1 MTYNQL
7 WKRLTA
13 IYNERE
19 AQAIVRTV
27 LDALFGMSLTDIC
40 LGKVTQ
46 LSADDT
52 TRLEKIIQRLEK
64 SEPVQYVLGAEWFA
78 GRLFSVAPGVLIPRP
93 ETEALVQWACD
104 EAKEKEKEDNS
115 KEERGEEE
123 EGSRKGEGSKKD
135 EAPKKEEAQRK
146 EDASKKEEQ
155 LLSSPS
161 KEEKEGSKKGEAS
174 KKEEQLLSSPS
185 KEEKEG
191 SKKGEA
197 SKKEEQLLSSPSKEE
212 KEGSKKGEASKK
224 EEQLLSSPSKEEKEG
239 LRKEAEAPHPSILD
253 IGTGSGC
260 IAITVALALP
270 KARVTAWDISTDA
283 LTIAAGNAHRLGASV
298 RFEHQDALSAP
309 DDEERWDVIVSNPPY
324 ICDRER
330 ADMSDNVL
338 SYEPELALFVPDSD
352 PLLFY
357 RAITRYA
364 SKALK
369 PGGRLLFETNTAY
382 AHEVAQAMADEGFT
396 AIEVRNDCF
405 GKPRM
410 VKGAFL
416 KVKK

>member
-52 TRLEKIIQRLEK
+52 TRLEKIMQRLEK
-64 SEPVQYVLGAEWFA
+64 SEPVQYVLGAGWFA
-78 GRLFSVAPGVLIPRP
+78 GRLFDVAPGVLIPRP
-93 ETEALVQWACD
+93 ETEDLVKWACD

-115 KEERGEEE
+115 KEERG
-123 EGSRKGEGSKKD
+123 
-135 EAPKKEEAQRK
+135 
-146 EDASKKEEQ
+146 
-155 LLSSPS
+155 
-161 KEEKEGSKKGEAS
+161 KEEKEVSKKGEAPQ
-174 KKEEQLLSSPS
+174 KEEQPLSSPL
-185 KEEKEG
+185 KEEE
-191 SKKGEA
+191 
-197 SKKEEQLLSSPSKEE
+197 
-212 KEGSKKGEASKK
+212 
-224 EEQLLSSPSKEEKEG
+224 EG
-239 LRKEAEAPHPSILD
+239 LRKGKDASQKEEQHLSSLLKSNKEVSEKGEEVPHPSILD

-270 KARVTAWDISTDA
+270 QARVTAWDISTDA
-283 LTIAAGNAHRLGASV
+283 LAIAAGNAHRLGASV

-357 RAITRYA
+357 RAIARYA

-382 AHEVAQAMADEGFT
+382 VHEVAQAMANEGFT

-410 VKGAFL
+410 VKGDFL

>member
-7 WKRLTA
+7 WKRLTV

-52 TRLEKIIQRLEK
+52 TRLEKIMQRLEK

-78 GRLFSVAPGVLIPRP
+78 GRLFDVTPGVLIPRP
-93 ETEALVQWACD
+93 ETEDLVKWACD

-115 KEERGEEE
+115 KEERG
-123 EGSRKGEGSKKD
+123 
-135 EAPKKEEAQRK
+135 
-146 EDASKKEEQ
+146 
-155 LLSSPS
+155 
-161 KEEKEGSKKGEAS
+161 KEEKEVSKKGE
-174 KKEEQLLSSPS
+174 
-185 KEEKEG
+185 
-191 SKKGEA
+191 
-197 SKKEEQLLSSPSKEE
+197 
-212 KEGSKKGEASKK
+212 
-224 EEQLLSSPSKEEKEG
+224 
-239 LRKEAEAPHPSILD
+239 EAPHPSILD

-270 KARVTAWDISTDA
+270 QARVTAWDISTDA
-283 LTIAAGNAHRLGASV
+283 LAIAAGNAHRLGASV

-357 RAITRYA
+357 RAIARYA

-416 KVKK
+416 KVKR

>member
-52 TRLEKIIQRLEK
+52 TRLEKIMQRLEK
-64 SEPVQYVLGAEWFA
+64 SEPVQYVLGSGWFA
-78 GRLFSVAPGVLIPRP
+78 GRLFDVAPGVLIPRP
-93 ETEALVQWACD
+93 ETEDLVKWTCD

-115 KEERGEEE
+115 KEERG
-123 EGSRKGEGSKKD
+123 
-135 EAPKKEEAQRK
+135 
-146 EDASKKEEQ
+146 
-155 LLSSPS
+155 
-161 KEEKEGSKKGEAS
+161 KEEKEVSKKGE
-174 KKEEQLLSSPS
+174 
-185 KEEKEG
+185 
-191 SKKGEA
+191 
-197 SKKEEQLLSSPSKEE
+197 
-212 KEGSKKGEASKK
+212 
-224 EEQLLSSPSKEEKEG
+224 
-239 LRKEAEAPHPSILD
+239 EAPHPSILD

-270 KARVTAWDISTDA
+270 QARVTAWDISTDA
-283 LTIAAGNAHRLGASV
+283 LAIAAGNAHRLGASV

-309 DDEERWDVIVSNPPY
+309 DDEACWDVIVSNPPY

-410 VKGAFL
+410 VKGTFFKGK
-416 KVKK
+416 KVKR

>member
-135 EAPKKEEAQRK
+135 EAPQKEEAQRK
-146 EDASKKEEQ
+146 E
-155 LLSSPS
+155 
-161 KEEKEGSKKGEAS
+161 
-174 KKEEQLLSSPS
+174 
-185 KEEKEG
+185 
-191 SKKGEA
+191 
-197 SKKEEQLLSSPSKEE
+197 
-212 KEGSKKGEASKK
+212 EASKK

-239 LRKEAEAPHPSILD
+239 LRKEEEAPKKEEQNLSSPLKTNKEVSKKEGEAPHPSILD

-270 KARVTAWDISTDA
+270 QARVTAWDISTDA
-283 LTIAAGNAHRLGASV
+283 LAIAAGNAHKLGASV

-309 DDEERWDVIVSNPPY
+309 DDEARWDVIVSNPPY

-357 RAITRYA
+357 RAIARYA

-382 AHEVAQAMADEGFT
+382 AHKVAQAMADEGFT

-410 VKGAFL
+410 VKGAFIREEL
-416 KVKK
+416 IK

>member
-52 TRLEKIIQRLEK
+52 TRLEKIMQRLEK
-64 SEPVQYVLGAEWFA
+64 SEPVQYVLGTEWFA
-78 GRLFSVAPGVLIPRP
+78 GRLFDVAPGVLIPRP
-93 ETEALVQWACD
+93 ETEDLVKWACD

-115 KEERGEEE
+115 KEERG
-123 EGSRKGEGSKKD
+123 
-135 EAPKKEEAQRK
+135 
-146 EDASKKEEQ
+146 
-155 LLSSPS
+155 
-161 KEEKEGSKKGEAS
+161 KEEKEVSKKGE
-174 KKEEQLLSSPS
+174 
-185 KEEKEG
+185 
-191 SKKGEA
+191 
-197 SKKEEQLLSSPSKEE
+197 
-212 KEGSKKGEASKK
+212 
-224 EEQLLSSPSKEEKEG
+224 
-239 LRKEAEAPHPSILD
+239 EAPHPSILD

-270 KARVTAWDISTDA
+270 QARVTAWDISTDA
-283 LTIAAGNAHRLGASV
+283 LAIAAGNAHRLGASV
-298 RFEHQDALSAP
+298 RFEHQNALSAP

-357 RAITRYA
+357 RAIARYA

-382 AHEVAQAMADEGFT
+382 AHEVAQVMADEGFT

-410 VKGAFL
+410 VKGAFIREE
-416 KVKK
+416 

>member
-155 LLSSPS
+155 LH
-161 KEEKEGSKKGEAS
+161 
-174 KKEEQLLSSPS
+174 SSPS

-239 LRKEAEAPHPSILD
+239 LRKEEEAPHPSILD

-270 KARVTAWDISTDA
+270 QARVTAWDISTDA
-283 LTIAAGNAHRLGASV
+283 LAIAAGNAHRLGASV

-309 DDEERWDVIVSNPPY
+309 DDKERWDVIVSNPPY

-410 VKGAFL
+410 VKGKAFF
-416 KVKK
+416 KGKEKNEK

>member
-52 TRLEKIIQRLEK
+52 TRLEKIMQRLEK
-64 SEPVQYVLGAEWFA
+64 SEPVQYVLGAGWFA
-78 GRLFSVAPGVLIPRP
+78 GRLFDVAPGVLIPRP
-93 ETEALVQWACD
+93 ETEDLVKWACD

-115 KEERGEEE
+115 KEERGKEEKE
-123 EGSRKGEGSKKD
+123 ISKKGE
-135 EAPKKEEAQRK
+135 APQ
-146 EDASKKEEQ
+146 KEEQ
-155 LLSSPS
+155 LLSSPL
-161 KEEKEGSKKGEAS
+161 KEEEEGLRKGKDAPQ
-174 KKEEQLLSSPS
+174 KEEQPLSS
-185 KEEKEG
+185 
-191 SKKGEA
+191 
-197 SKKEEQLLSSPSKEE
+197 LL
-212 KEGSKKGEASKK
+212 
-224 EEQLLSSPSKEEKEG
+224 KEEKEG
-239 LRKEAEAPHPSILD
+239 LRKGEDASQKEEQPLSSLLKNNKEVSEKGEEVPHPSILD

-270 KARVTAWDISTDA
+270 QARVTAWDISTDA
-283 LTIAAGNAHRLGASV
+283 LAIAAGNAHRLGASV

-324 ICDRER
+324 ICDKER

-357 RAITRYA
+357 RAIARYA

-382 AHEVAQAMADEGFT
+382 VHEVAQAMANEGFT

-410 VKGAFL
+410 VKGTFFKGK
-416 KVKK
+416 KVKR

>member
-52 TRLEKIIQRLEK
+52 TRLEKIMQRLEK

-78 GRLFSVAPGVLIPRP
+78 GRLFDVAPGVLIPRP
-93 ETEALVQWACD
+93 ETEDLVKWACD

-115 KEERGEEE
+115 KEERGKEEKE
-123 EGSRKGEGSKKD
+123 VSKKGE
-135 EAPKKEEAQRK
+135 APQ
-146 EDASKKEEQ
+146 KEEQ
-155 LLSSPS
+155 LLSSPL
-161 KEEKEGSKKGEAS
+161 KEEE
-174 KKEEQLLSSPS
+174 
-185 KEEKEG
+185 
-191 SKKGEA
+191 
-197 SKKEEQLLSSPSKEE
+197 
-212 KEGSKKGEASKK
+212 
-224 EEQLLSSPSKEEKEG
+224 EG
-239 LRKEAEAPHPSILD
+239 LRKGKDASQKEEQHLSSLLKSNKEVSEKGEEVPHPSILD

-270 KARVTAWDISTDA
+270 QARVTAWDISTDA
-283 LTIAAGNAHRLGASV
+283 LAIAAGNAHRLGASV

-324 ICDRER
+324 ICDKER

-357 RAITRYA
+357 RAIARYA

-382 AHEVAQAMADEGFT
+382 VHEVAQAMADEGFT

-410 VKGAFL
+410 VKGAFFKGK

>member
-52 TRLEKIIQRLEK
+52 TRLEKIMQRLEK

-78 GRLFSVAPGVLIPRP
+78 GRLFDVAPGVLIPRP
-93 ETEALVQWACD
+93 ETEDLVKWACD
-104 EAKEKEKEDNS
+104 EAKEKEDNS
-115 KEERGEEE
+115 KEERG
-123 EGSRKGEGSKKD
+123 
-135 EAPKKEEAQRK
+135 KEEK
-146 EDASKKEEQ
+146 EDSKKEEV
-155 LLSSPS
+155 
-161 KEEKEGSKKGEAS
+161 
-174 KKEEQLLSSPS
+174 
-185 KEEKEG
+185 
-191 SKKGEA
+191 
-197 SKKEEQLLSSPSKEE
+197 
-212 KEGSKKGEASKK
+212 
-224 EEQLLSSPSKEEKEG
+224 
-239 LRKEAEAPHPSILD
+239 PHPSILD

-270 KARVTAWDISTDA
+270 QARVTAWDISTDA
-283 LTIAAGNAHRLGASV
+283 LAIAAGNAHRLGASV
-298 RFEHQDALSAP
+298 RFEHQNALSAP

-357 RAITRYA
+357 RAIARYA

-382 AHEVAQAMADEGFT
+382 AHEVAQTMANEGFT

-410 VKGAFL
+410 VKGAFIREE
-416 KVKK
+416 

>member
-7 WKRLTA
+7 WKRLTV

-52 TRLEKIIQRLEK
+52 TRLEKIMQRLEK
-64 SEPVQYVLGAEWFA
+64 SEPVQYVLGTEWFA
-78 GRLFSVAPGVLIPRP
+78 GRLFDVAPGVLIPRP
-93 ETEALVQWACD
+93 ETEDLVKWACD

-115 KEERGEEE
+115 KEERG
-123 EGSRKGEGSKKD
+123 
-135 EAPKKEEAQRK
+135 
-146 EDASKKEEQ
+146 
-155 LLSSPS
+155 
-161 KEEKEGSKKGEAS
+161 
-174 KKEEQLLSSPS
+174 
-185 KEEKEG
+185 
-191 SKKGEA
+191 
-197 SKKEEQLLSSPSKEE
+197 
-212 KEGSKKGEASKK
+212 
-224 EEQLLSSPSKEEKEG
+224 KEEKEG
-239 LRKEAEAPHPSILD
+239 LKKEEEAPHPSILD

-270 KARVTAWDISTDA
+270 QARVTAWDISPDA
-283 LTIAAGNAHRLGASV
+283 LAIAAGNAHKLGASV

-357 RAITRYA
+357 RAIAHYA

-410 VKGAFL
+410 VKGAFIREEL
-416 KVKK
+416 IK

>member
-52 TRLEKIIQRLEK
+52 TRLEKIMQRLEK

-78 GRLFSVAPGVLIPRP
+78 GRLFDVAPGVLIPRP
-93 ETEALVQWACD
+93 ETEDLVKWACD

-115 KEERGEEE
+115 KEERG
-123 EGSRKGEGSKKD
+123 
-135 EAPKKEEAQRK
+135 
-146 EDASKKEEQ
+146 
-155 LLSSPS
+155 
-161 KEEKEGSKKGEAS
+161 KEEKEVSKKGEAPQ
-174 KKEEQLLSSPS
+174 KEEQHLSS
-185 KEEKEG
+185 
-191 SKKGEA
+191 
-197 SKKEEQLLSSPSKEE
+197 LL
-212 KEGSKKGEASKK
+212 
-224 EEQLLSSPSKEEKEG
+224 KEEKEG
-239 LRKEAEAPHPSILD
+239 LRKGKDASQKEEQHLSSLLKSNKEVSEKGEEVPHPSILD

-270 KARVTAWDISTDA
+270 QARVTAWDISTDA
-283 LTIAAGNAHRLGASV
+283 LAIAAGNAHRLGASV

-357 RAITRYA
+357 RAIARYA

-410 VKGAFL
+410 VKGTFL
-416 KVKK
+416 KVKKG

>member
-52 TRLEKIIQRLEK
+52 TRLEKIMQRLEK
-64 SEPVQYVLGAEWFA
+64 SEPVQYVLGAGWFA
-78 GRLFSVAPGVLIPRP
+78 GRLFDVAPGVLIPRP
-93 ETEALVQWACD
+93 ETEDLVKWACD

-115 KEERGEEE
+115 KEERGKEEKE
-123 EGSRKGEGSKKD
+123 VSKKGE
-135 EAPKKEEAQRK
+135 APQ
-146 EDASKKEEQ
+146 KEEQ
-155 LLSSPS
+155 LLSAP
-161 KEEKEGSKKGEAS
+161 
-174 KKEEQLLSSPS
+174 L
-185 KEEKEG
+185 
-191 SKKGEA
+191 
-197 SKKEEQLLSSPSKEE
+197 
-212 KEGSKKGEASKK
+212 
-224 EEQLLSSPSKEEKEG
+224 KEEKEG
-239 LRKEAEAPHPSILD
+239 LMKGKDASQKEEQHLSSLLKSNKEVSEKGEEVPHPSILD

-270 KARVTAWDISTDA
+270 QARVTAWDISTDA
-283 LTIAAGNAHRLGASV
+283 LAIAAGNAHRLGASV

-357 RAITRYA
+357 RAIARYA

-382 AHEVAQAMADEGFT
+382 AHEVGQAMANEGFT

-416 KVKK
+416 KVKR

>member
-52 TRLEKIIQRLEK
+52 TRLEKIMQRLEK
-64 SEPVQYVLGAEWFA
+64 SEPVQYVLGAGWFA
-78 GRLFSVAPGVLIPRP
+78 GRLFDVAPGVLIPRP
-93 ETEALVQWACD
+93 ETEDLVKWACD

-115 KEERGEEE
+115 KEERGKEEKE
-123 EGSRKGEGSKKD
+123 ISKKGE
-135 EAPKKEEAQRK
+135 APQ
-146 EDASKKEEQ
+146 KEEQ
-155 LLSSPS
+155 LLSSLLKS
-161 KEEKEGSKKGEAS
+161 NKEVSEKGE
-174 KKEEQLLSSPS
+174 
-185 KEEKEG
+185 
-191 SKKGEA
+191 
-197 SKKEEQLLSSPSKEE
+197 
-212 KEGSKKGEASKK
+212 
-224 EEQLLSSPSKEEKEG
+224 
-239 LRKEAEAPHPSILD
+239 EAPHPSILD

-270 KARVTAWDISTDA
+270 QARVTAWDISTDA
-283 LTIAAGNAHRLGASV
+283 LAIAAGNAHRLGASV

-324 ICDRER
+324 ICDKER

-357 RAITRYA
+357 RAIARYA

-382 AHEVAQAMADEGFT
+382 VHEVAQAMANEGFT

-410 VKGAFL
+410 VKGDFL

>member
-52 TRLEKIIQRLEK
+52 TRLEKIMQRLEK

-78 GRLFSVAPGVLIPRP
+78 GRLFDVAPGVLIPRP
-93 ETEALVQWACD
+93 ETEDLVKWACD
-104 EAKEKEKEDNS
+104 EAKEKEDNS
-115 KEERGEEE
+115 KEERGKEEKE
-123 EGSRKGEGSKKD
+123 VSKKR
-135 EAPKKEEAQRK
+135 EAL
-146 EDASKKEEQ
+146 KKEEQ
-155 LLSSPS
+155 PLSSP
-161 KEEKEGSKKGEAS
+161 
-174 KKEEQLLSSPS
+174 L
-185 KEEKEG
+185 
-191 SKKGEA
+191 
-197 SKKEEQLLSSPSKEE
+197 
-212 KEGSKKGEASKK
+212 
-224 EEQLLSSPSKEEKEG
+224 KEEKEG
-239 LRKEAEAPHPSILD
+239 LRKGEDASQKEEQPSSFPLKEEKEGLRKGEDAPQKEEQLLSSLLKNNKEVPKKGEEAPHPSILD

-270 KARVTAWDISTDA
+270 QARVTAWDISTDA
-283 LTIAAGNAHRLGASV
+283 LAIAAGNAHRLGASV
-298 RFEHQDALSAP
+298 RFEHQDALNAP

-357 RAITRYA
+357 RAIARYA

-382 AHEVAQAMADEGFT
+382 AHEVAQTMADEGFT
-396 AIEVRNDCF
+396 AIKVRNDCF

-410 VKGAFL
+410 VKGAFIREE
-416 KVKK
+416 

>member
-52 TRLEKIIQRLEK
+52 TRLEKIMQRLEK

-78 GRLFSVAPGVLIPRP
+78 GRLFDVAPGVLIPRP
-93 ETEALVQWACD
+93 ETEDLVKWACD
-104 EAKEKEKEDNS
+104 EAKGKEKEDNS
-115 KEERGEEE
+115 KEERGKEERSEEE
-123 EGSRKGEGSKKD
+123 
-135 EAPKKEEAQRK
+135 K
-146 EDASKKEEQ
+146 EDSKKE
-155 LLSSPS
+155 
-161 KEEKEGSKKGEAS
+161 
-174 KKEEQLLSSPS
+174 
-185 KEEKEG
+185 
-191 SKKGEA
+191 
-197 SKKEEQLLSSPSKEE
+197 
-212 KEGSKKGEASKK
+212 
-224 EEQLLSSPSKEEKEG
+224 
-239 LRKEAEAPHPSILD
+239 EAPHPSILD

-270 KARVTAWDISTDA
+270 QARVTAWDISTDA
-283 LTIAAGNAHRLGASV
+283 LAIAAGNAHRLGASV

-357 RAITRYA
+357 RAIARYA

-382 AHEVAQAMADEGFT
+382 AHEVAQTMANEGFT

-410 VKGAFL
+410 VKGAFIREE
-416 KVKK
+416 

>member
-52 TRLEKIIQRLEK
+52 TRLEKIMQRLEK

-78 GRLFSVAPGVLIPRP
+78 GRLFDVAPGVLIPRP
-93 ETEALVQWACD
+93 ETEDLVKWACD
-104 EAKEKEKEDNS
+104 EAKEKEDNS
-115 KEERGEEE
+115 KEERGKEEKE
-123 EGSRKGEGSKKD
+123 VSKKR
-135 EAPKKEEAQRK
+135 EAPKKEEQLLSSPLKEEKEGLRK
-146 EDASKKEEQ
+146 GEDAPQKEEQLLSSPLKEEEEGLRKGKDASKKEEQ
-155 LLSSPS
+155 LLSSLFKNN
-161 KEEKEGSKKGEAS
+161 KEVPEKGE
-174 KKEEQLLSSPS
+174 
-185 KEEKEG
+185 
-191 SKKGEA
+191 
-197 SKKEEQLLSSPSKEE
+197 
-212 KEGSKKGEASKK
+212 
-224 EEQLLSSPSKEEKEG
+224 
-239 LRKEAEAPHPSILD
+239 EAPHPSILD

-270 KARVTAWDISTDA
+270 QARVTAWDISTDA
-283 LTIAAGNAHRLGASV
+283 LAIAAGNAHRLGASV
-298 RFEHQDALSAP
+298 RFEHQNALSAP

-357 RAITRYA
+357 RAIARYA

-382 AHEVAQAMADEGFT
+382 AHEVAQVMANEGFT

-410 VKGAFL
+410 VKGAFIREE
-416 KVKK
+416 

>member
-7 WKRLTA
+7 WKRLTT

-52 TRLEKIIQRLEK
+52 TRLEKIMQRLEK

-78 GRLFSVAPGVLIPRP
+78 GRLFDVAPGVLIPRP
-93 ETEALVQWACD
+93 ETEELVKWTCD

-115 KEERGEEE
+115 KEERG
-123 EGSRKGEGSKKD
+123 
-135 EAPKKEEAQRK
+135 
-146 EDASKKEEQ
+146 
-155 LLSSPS
+155 
-161 KEEKEGSKKGEAS
+161 KEEKEVYKKGE
-174 KKEEQLLSSPS
+174 
-185 KEEKEG
+185 
-191 SKKGEA
+191 
-197 SKKEEQLLSSPSKEE
+197 
-212 KEGSKKGEASKK
+212 
-224 EEQLLSSPSKEEKEG
+224 
-239 LRKEAEAPHPSILD
+239 EAPHPSILD

-270 KARVTAWDISTDA
+270 QARVTAWDISTDA
-283 LTIAAGNAHRLGASV
+283 LAIAAGNAHRLGASV

-338 SYEPELALFVPDSD
+338 SYEPELALFVPDND

-357 RAITRYA
+357 RAIARYA

-382 AHEVAQAMADEGFT
+382 THEVAQVMANEGFT

-410 VKGAFL
+410 VKGAFIREE
-416 KVKK
+416 

>member
-52 TRLEKIIQRLEK
+52 TRLEKIMQRLEK

-78 GRLFSVAPGVLIPRP
+78 GRLFDVASGVLIPRP
-93 ETEALVQWACD
+93 ETEDLVKWACD

-115 KEERGEEE
+115 KEERGKEEKEISKKGEAPKKGEQPLSSPLKEEE
-123 EGSRKGEGSKKD
+123 EGLRKG
-135 EAPKKEEAQRK
+135 

-155 LLSSPS
+155 LLSSLLKNN
-161 KEEKEGSKKGEAS
+161 KEVPKKGE
-174 KKEEQLLSSPS
+174 
-185 KEEKEG
+185 
-191 SKKGEA
+191 
-197 SKKEEQLLSSPSKEE
+197 
-212 KEGSKKGEASKK
+212 
-224 EEQLLSSPSKEEKEG
+224 
-239 LRKEAEAPHPSILD
+239 EAPHPSILD

-270 KARVTAWDISTDA
+270 QARVTAWDISTDA
-283 LTIAAGNAHRLGASV
+283 LAIAAGNAHKLGASV

-338 SYEPELALFVPDSD
+338 SYEPELALFVPDSA

-357 RAITRYA
+357 RAIARYA

-410 VKGAFL
+410 VKGAFIREE
-416 KVKK
+416 

>member
-7 WKRLTA
+7 WKRLTV

-52 TRLEKIIQRLEK
+52 TRLEKIMQRLEK
-64 SEPVQYVLGAEWFA
+64 SEPVQYVLGTEWFA
-78 GRLFSVAPGVLIPRP
+78 GRLFDVAPGVLIPRP
-93 ETEALVQWACD
+93 ETEDLVKWACD

-115 KEERGEEE
+115 KEERG
-123 EGSRKGEGSKKD
+123 
-135 EAPKKEEAQRK
+135 
-146 EDASKKEEQ
+146 
-155 LLSSPS
+155 
-161 KEEKEGSKKGEAS
+161 KEEKEVSKKGETPQ
-174 KKEEQLLSSPS
+174 KGEQPLSSP
-185 KEEKEG
+185 
-191 SKKGEA
+191 
-197 SKKEEQLLSSPSKEE
+197 L
-212 KEGSKKGEASKK
+212 
-224 EEQLLSSPSKEEKEG
+224 KEEKEG
-239 LRKEAEAPHPSILD
+239 LRKGKDASQKEEQPSSFPLKEEKEGLRKGEDAPQKEEQLLSSLLKSNKEVPKKGEEAPYHSILD

-260 IAITVALALP
+260 IAITIALTLP
-270 KARVTAWDISTDA
+270 QARVTAWDISTDA
-283 LTIAAGNAHRLGASV
+283 LAIAAGNAHKLGASV

-338 SYEPELALFVPDSD
+338 SYEPELALFVPDND

-357 RAITRYA
+357 RAIARYA

-382 AHEVAQAMADEGFT
+382 AHEVAQVMADEGFT

-410 VKGAFL
+410 VKGAFIREE
-416 KVKK
+416 

>member
-52 TRLEKIIQRLEK
+52 TRLEKIMQRLEK

-78 GRLFSVAPGVLIPRP
+78 GRLFDVAPGVLIPRP
-93 ETEALVQWACD
+93 ETEDLVKWACD

-115 KEERGEEE
+115 KEEKGKEEKE
-123 EGSRKGEGSKKD
+123 VSKKGE
-135 EAPKKEEAQRK
+135 APQ
-146 EDASKKEEQ
+146 KEEQ
-155 LLSSPS
+155 LLSSPL
-161 KEEKEGSKKGEAS
+161 KEEEEGLRKGEDAPQ
-174 KKEEQLLSSPS
+174 KEEQPLSSP
-185 KEEKEG
+185 
-191 SKKGEA
+191 
-197 SKKEEQLLSSPSKEE
+197 L
-212 KEGSKKGEASKK
+212 
-224 EEQLLSSPSKEEKEG
+224 KEEKEG
-239 LRKEAEAPHPSILD
+239 LRKGEDASQKEEQLLSSLFKNNKEVSEKGEEVPHPSILD

-270 KARVTAWDISTDA
+270 QARVTAWDISTDA
-283 LTIAAGNAHRLGASV
+283 LAIAAGNAHRLGASV

-338 SYEPELALFVPDSD
+338 SYEPELALFVPDSE

-357 RAITRYA
+357 RAIARYA

-382 AHEVAQAMADEGFT
+382 AHEVAQAMANEGFT

>member
-52 TRLEKIIQRLEK
+52 TRLEKIMQRLEK
-64 SEPVQYVLGAEWFA
+64 SEPVQYVLGAGWFA
-78 GRLFSVAPGVLIPRP
+78 GRLFDVAPGVLIPRP
-93 ETEALVQWACD
+93 ETEDLVKWACD

-115 KEERGEEE
+115 KEERGKEEKE
-123 EGSRKGEGSKKD
+123 VSKKGE
-135 EAPKKEEAQRK
+135 APQ
-146 EDASKKEEQ
+146 KEEQ
-155 LLSSPS
+155 LLSSPL
-161 KEEKEGSKKGEAS
+161 KEEEEGLRKEKDAS
-174 KKEEQLLSSPS
+174 QKEKQLLSSPL
-185 KEEKEG
+185 KEEEERLR
-191 SKKGEA
+191 KGKDA
-197 SKKEEQLLSSPSKEE
+197 SQKEEQHLSSLLKSNKEVSE
-212 KEGSKKGEASKK
+212 KGE
-224 EEQLLSSPSKEEKEG
+224 EV
-239 LRKEAEAPHPSILD
+239 PHPSILD

-270 KARVTAWDISTDA
+270 QARVTAWDISTDA
-283 LTIAAGNAHRLGASV
+283 LAIAAGNAHRLGASV

-330 ADMSDNVL
+330 ADMSNNVL

-357 RAITRYA
+357 RAIARYA

-382 AHEVAQAMADEGFT
+382 VHEVGQAMANEGFT

-410 VKGAFL
+410 VKGDFL
-416 KVKK
+416 KVKKG

>member
-52 TRLEKIIQRLEK
+52 TRLEKIMQRLEK

-78 GRLFSVAPGVLIPRP
+78 GRLFDVAPGVLIPRP
-93 ETEALVQWACD
+93 ETEDLVKWACD

-115 KEERGEEE
+115 KEERGKEEKE
-123 EGSRKGEGSKKD
+123 VSKKG
-135 EAPKKEEAQRK
+135 EAPKKEEQP
-146 EDASKKEEQ
+146 
-155 LLSSPS
+155 LSTP
-161 KEEKEGSKKGEAS
+161 
-174 KKEEQLLSSPS
+174 L
-185 KEEKEG
+185 
-191 SKKGEA
+191 
-197 SKKEEQLLSSPSKEE
+197 
-212 KEGSKKGEASKK
+212 
-224 EEQLLSSPSKEEKEG
+224 KEEKEG
-239 LRKEAEAPHPSILD
+239 LRKGKDASQKEEQHLSSLLKNNKEVSEKGEEVPHPSILD

-270 KARVTAWDISTDA
+270 QARVTAWDISTDA
-283 LTIAAGNAHRLGASV
+283 LAIAAGNAHRLGASV
-298 RFEHQDALSAP
+298 RFEHQDALNAP
-309 DDEERWDVIVSNPPY
+309 DDEACWDVIVSNPPY

-357 RAITRYA
+357 RAIARYA

-382 AHEVAQAMADEGFT
+382 AHEVAQAMANEGFT

-410 VKGAFL
+410 VKGDFL

>member
-52 TRLEKIIQRLEK
+52 TRLEKIMQRLEK

-78 GRLFSVAPGVLIPRP
+78 GRLFDVAPGVLIPRP
-93 ETEALVQWACD
+93 ETEDLVKWACD

-115 KEERGEEE
+115 KEERGKEEKE
-123 EGSRKGEGSKKD
+123 VSKKR
-135 EAPKKEEAQRK
+135 EAL
-146 EDASKKEEQ
+146 KKEEQ
-155 LLSSPS
+155 PLSSP
-161 KEEKEGSKKGEAS
+161 
-174 KKEEQLLSSPS
+174 L
-185 KEEKEG
+185 
-191 SKKGEA
+191 
-197 SKKEEQLLSSPSKEE
+197 
-212 KEGSKKGEASKK
+212 
-224 EEQLLSSPSKEEKEG
+224 KEEKEG
-239 LRKEAEAPHPSILD
+239 LRKGEDASQKEEQLLSSLLKNNNEVSEKGEEAPHPSILD

-270 KARVTAWDISTDA
+270 QAHVTAWDISTDA
-283 LTIAAGNAHRLGASV
+283 LAIAAGNAHRLGASV

-324 ICDRER
+324 ICDKER

-357 RAITRYA
+357 RAIAHYA

-382 AHEVAQAMADEGFT
+382 THEVAQAMADEGFT

-405 GKPRM
+405 GEPRM
-410 VKGAFL
+410 VKGAFIREE
-416 KVKK
+416 

>member
-52 TRLEKIIQRLEK
+52 TRLEKIMQRLEK

-78 GRLFSVAPGVLIPRP
+78 GRLFDVAPGVLIPRP
-93 ETEALVQWACD
+93 ETEDLVKWACD

-115 KEERGEEE
+115 KEERG
-123 EGSRKGEGSKKD
+123 
-135 EAPKKEEAQRK
+135 
-146 EDASKKEEQ
+146 
-155 LLSSPS
+155 
-161 KEEKEGSKKGEAS
+161 KEEKEVSKKGE
-174 KKEEQLLSSPS
+174 
-185 KEEKEG
+185 
-191 SKKGEA
+191 
-197 SKKEEQLLSSPSKEE
+197 
-212 KEGSKKGEASKK
+212 
-224 EEQLLSSPSKEEKEG
+224 
-239 LRKEAEAPHPSILD
+239 EAPHPSILD

-270 KARVTAWDISTDA
+270 QARVTAWDISTDA
-283 LTIAAGNAHRLGASV
+283 LDIAAGNAHRLGASV
-298 RFEHQDALSAP
+298 RFEHQDALNAP
-309 DDEERWDVIVSNPPY
+309 DDKERWDVIVSNPPY

-338 SYEPELALFVPDSD
+338 SYEPELALFVPDND

-357 RAITRYA
+357 RAIAHYA

-410 VKGAFL
+410 VKGAFIREE
-416 KVKK
+416 

>member
-52 TRLEKIIQRLEK
+52 TRLEKIMQRLEK

-78 GRLFSVAPGVLIPRP
+78 GRLFDVAPGVLIPRP
-93 ETEALVQWACD
+93 ETEDLVKWTCD
-104 EAKEKEKEDNS
+104 EAKEKEDNS
-115 KEERGEEE
+115 KEERG
-123 EGSRKGEGSKKD
+123 
-135 EAPKKEEAQRK
+135 
-146 EDASKKEEQ
+146 
-155 LLSSPS
+155 
-161 KEEKEGSKKGEAS
+161 KEEKEVSKKGE
-174 KKEEQLLSSPS
+174 
-185 KEEKEG
+185 
-191 SKKGEA
+191 
-197 SKKEEQLLSSPSKEE
+197 
-212 KEGSKKGEASKK
+212 
-224 EEQLLSSPSKEEKEG
+224 
-239 LRKEAEAPHPSILD
+239 EAPHPSILD

-270 KARVTAWDISTDA
+270 QARVTAWDISTDA
-283 LTIAAGNAHRLGASV
+283 LDIAAGNAHRLGASV
-298 RFEHQDALSAP
+298 RFEHQDALNAP

-338 SYEPELALFVPDSD
+338 SYEPELALFVPDND

-357 RAITRYA
+357 RAIAHYA

-382 AHEVAQAMADEGFT
+382 AHEVAQTMADEGFT

-410 VKGAFL
+410 VKGAFIREE
-416 KVKK
+416 

>member
-52 TRLEKIIQRLEK
+52 TRLEKIMQRLEK

-78 GRLFSVAPGVLIPRP
+78 GRLFDVAPGVLIPRP
-93 ETEALVQWACD
+93 ETEDLVKWTCD
-104 EAKEKEKEDNS
+104 EAKEKEDNS
-115 KEERGEEE
+115 KEERG
-123 EGSRKGEGSKKD
+123 
-135 EAPKKEEAQRK
+135 KEEK
-146 EDASKKEEQ
+146 EVSKKEEV
-155 LLSSPS
+155 
-161 KEEKEGSKKGEAS
+161 
-174 KKEEQLLSSPS
+174 
-185 KEEKEG
+185 
-191 SKKGEA
+191 
-197 SKKEEQLLSSPSKEE
+197 
-212 KEGSKKGEASKK
+212 
-224 EEQLLSSPSKEEKEG
+224 
-239 LRKEAEAPHPSILD
+239 PHPSILD

-270 KARVTAWDISTDA
+270 QARVTAWDISTDA
-283 LTIAAGNAHRLGASV
+283 LDIAAGNAHRLGASV
-298 RFEHQDALSAP
+298 RFEHQDALNAP

-357 RAITRYA
+357 RAIARYA

-382 AHEVAQAMADEGFT
+382 AHEVAQTMANEGFT

-410 VKGAFL
+410 VKGAFIREEL
-416 KVKK
+416 IK

>member
-52 TRLEKIIQRLEK
+52 TRLEKIMQRLEK

-78 GRLFSVAPGVLIPRP
+78 GRLFDVAPGVLIPRP
-93 ETEALVQWACD
+93 ETEDLVKWACD
-104 EAKEKEKEDNS
+104 EAKEKEDNS
-115 KEERGEEE
+115 KEERGKEEKEVSKKGENTKNE
-123 EGSRKGEGSKKD
+123 EQPLSSLLNEEKEGLRKGE
-135 EAPKKEEAQRK
+135 
-146 EDASKKEEQ
+146 DASQKEEQ
-155 LLSSPS
+155 LLSSLLKS
-161 KEEKEGSKKGEAS
+161 NKEVSEKGE
-174 KKEEQLLSSPS
+174 
-185 KEEKEG
+185 
-191 SKKGEA
+191 
-197 SKKEEQLLSSPSKEE
+197 
-212 KEGSKKGEASKK
+212 
-224 EEQLLSSPSKEEKEG
+224 
-239 LRKEAEAPHPSILD
+239 EAPHPSILD

-270 KARVTAWDISTDA
+270 QARVTAWDISTDA
-283 LTIAAGNAHRLGASV
+283 LAIAAGNAHRLGASV

-357 RAITRYA
+357 RAIARYA

-382 AHEVAQAMADEGFT
+382 AHEVAQTMADEGFT

-410 VKGAFL
+410 VKGAFIREE
-416 KVKK
+416 

>member
-52 TRLEKIIQRLEK
+52 TRLEKIMQRLEK
-64 SEPVQYVLGAEWFA
+64 SEPVQYVLGAGWFA
-78 GRLFSVAPGVLIPRP
+78 GRLFDVAPGVLIPRP
-93 ETEALVQWACD
+93 ETEDLVKWACD
-104 EAKEKEKEDNS
+104 EAKEKEKEKEDNS
-115 KEERGEEE
+115 KEERGKEEME
-123 EGSRKGEGSKKD
+123 VSKKGE
-135 EAPKKEEAQRK
+135 APQ
-146 EDASKKEEQ
+146 KEEQ
-155 LLSSPS
+155 LLSSPL
-161 KEEKEGSKKGEAS
+161 KEEEEGLRKGKDAS
-174 KKEEQLLSSPS
+174 QKEEQPLSS
-185 KEEKEG
+185 
-191 SKKGEA
+191 
-197 SKKEEQLLSSPSKEE
+197 LL
-212 KEGSKKGEASKK
+212 
-224 EEQLLSSPSKEEKEG
+224 KEEKEG
-239 LRKEAEAPHPSILD
+239 LRKGEDASQKEEQLLSSLLKSNKEVSEKGEEVPHPSILD

-270 KARVTAWDISTDA
+270 QARVTAWDISTDA
-283 LTIAAGNAHRLGASV
+283 LAIAAGNAHRLGASV
-298 RFEHQDALSAP
+298 RFEHQDALNAP

-357 RAITRYA
+357 RAIARYA

-382 AHEVAQAMADEGFT
+382 VHEVAQAMANEGFT

-416 KVKK
+416 KVKKG

>member
-52 TRLEKIIQRLEK
+52 TRLEKIMQRLEK

-78 GRLFSVAPGVLIPRP
+78 GRLFDVAPGVLIPRP
-93 ETEALVQWACD
+93 ETEDLVKWACD

-115 KEERGEEE
+115 KEERG
-123 EGSRKGEGSKKD
+123 
-135 EAPKKEEAQRK
+135 
-146 EDASKKEEQ
+146 
-155 LLSSPS
+155 
-161 KEEKEGSKKGEAS
+161 KEEKEVSKKGE
-174 KKEEQLLSSPS
+174 
-185 KEEKEG
+185 
-191 SKKGEA
+191 
-197 SKKEEQLLSSPSKEE
+197 
-212 KEGSKKGEASKK
+212 
-224 EEQLLSSPSKEEKEG
+224 
-239 LRKEAEAPHPSILD
+239 EAPHPSILD

-270 KARVTAWDISTDA
+270 QARVTAWDISTDA
-283 LTIAAGNAHRLGASV
+283 LAIAAGNAHRLGASV

-338 SYEPELALFVPDSD
+338 NYEPELALFVPDSA

-357 RAITRYA
+357 RAIARYA

-410 VKGAFL
+410 VKGAFIREE
-416 KVKK
+416 

>member
-78 GRLFSVAPGVLIPRP
+78 GRLFGVAPGVLIPRP

-104 EAKEKEKEDNS
+104 EAKEKEKEKEDNS
-115 KEERGEEE
+115 KEER
-123 EGSRKGEGSKKD
+123 
-135 EAPKKEEAQRK
+135 
-146 EDASKKEEQ
+146 
-155 LLSSPS
+155 
-161 KEEKEGSKKGEAS
+161 
-174 KKEEQLLSSPS
+174 
-185 KEEKEG
+185 
-191 SKKGEA
+191 
-197 SKKEEQLLSSPSKEE
+197 
-212 KEGSKKGEASKK
+212 
-224 EEQLLSSPSKEEKEG
+224 SKEEKEG
-239 LRKEAEAPHPSILD
+239 LRKEGEAPHPSILD

-270 KARVTAWDISTDA
+270 QARVTAWDISPDA
-283 LTIAAGNAHRLGASV
+283 LAIAAGNAHKLGASV

-309 DDEERWDVIVSNPPY
+309 DDKERWDVIVSNPPY

-357 RAITRYA
+357 RAIARYA

-369 PGGRLLFETNTAY
+369 PDGRLLFETNTAY
-382 AHEVAQAMADEGFT
+382 AHEVAQTMANEGFT

-410 VKGAFL
+410 VKGAFIREE
-416 KVKK
+416 

>member
-7 WKRLTA
+7 WKRLTV

-52 TRLEKIIQRLEK
+52 TRLEKIMQRLEK

-78 GRLFSVAPGVLIPRP
+78 GRLFDVAPGVLIPRP
-93 ETEALVQWACD
+93 ETEDLVKWTCD

-115 KEERGEEE
+115 KEERG
-123 EGSRKGEGSKKD
+123 
-135 EAPKKEEAQRK
+135 
-146 EDASKKEEQ
+146 
-155 LLSSPS
+155 
-161 KEEKEGSKKGEAS
+161 KEEKEVSKKGE
-174 KKEEQLLSSPS
+174 
-185 KEEKEG
+185 
-191 SKKGEA
+191 
-197 SKKEEQLLSSPSKEE
+197 
-212 KEGSKKGEASKK
+212 
-224 EEQLLSSPSKEEKEG
+224 
-239 LRKEAEAPHPSILD
+239 EAPHPSILD

-270 KARVTAWDISTDA
+270 QARVTAWDISTDA
-283 LTIAAGNAHRLGASV
+283 LAIAAGNAHRLGASV

-330 ADMSDNVL
+330 ADMSDNVI
-338 SYEPELALFVPDSD
+338 SYEPELALFVPDND

-357 RAITRYA
+357 RAIARYA

-382 AHEVAQAMADEGFT
+382 AHEVGQAMADEGFT

-410 VKGAFL
+410 VKGAFISEE
-416 KVKK
+416 

>member
-7 WKRLTA
+7 WKRLNA

-52 TRLEKIIQRLEK
+52 TRLEKIMQRLEK

-78 GRLFSVAPGVLIPRP
+78 GRLFDVAPGVLIPRP
-93 ETEALVQWACD
+93 ETEDLVKWACD

-115 KEERGEEE
+115 KEERG
-123 EGSRKGEGSKKD
+123 
-135 EAPKKEEAQRK
+135 
-146 EDASKKEEQ
+146 
-155 LLSSPS
+155 
-161 KEEKEGSKKGEAS
+161 KEEKEVPEKGE
-174 KKEEQLLSSPS
+174 
-185 KEEKEG
+185 
-191 SKKGEA
+191 
-197 SKKEEQLLSSPSKEE
+197 
-212 KEGSKKGEASKK
+212 
-224 EEQLLSSPSKEEKEG
+224 
-239 LRKEAEAPHPSILD
+239 EAPHPSILD

-270 KARVTAWDISTDA
+270 QARVTAWDISTDA
-283 LTIAAGNAHRLGASV
+283 LAIAAGNAHRLGASV

-357 RAITRYA
+357 RAIARYA

-382 AHEVAQAMADEGFT
+382 AHEVAQVMANEGFT

-410 VKGAFL
+410 VKGAFIREE
-416 KVKK
+416 

>member
-52 TRLEKIIQRLEK
+52 TRLEKIMQRLEK
-64 SEPVQYVLGAEWFA
+64 SEPVQYVLGAGWFA
-78 GRLFSVAPGVLIPRP
+78 GRLFDVAPGVLIPRP
-93 ETEALVQWACD
+93 ETEDLVKWACD

-115 KEERGEEE
+115 KEERGKEEKE
-123 EGSRKGEGSKKD
+123 ISKKGE
-135 EAPKKEEAQRK
+135 APQ
-146 EDASKKEEQ
+146 KEEQ
-155 LLSSPS
+155 LLSSPL
-161 KEEKEGSKKGEAS
+161 KEEE
-174 KKEEQLLSSPS
+174 
-185 KEEKEG
+185 
-191 SKKGEA
+191 
-197 SKKEEQLLSSPSKEE
+197 
-212 KEGSKKGEASKK
+212 
-224 EEQLLSSPSKEEKEG
+224 EG
-239 LRKEAEAPHPSILD
+239 LRKGKDASQKEEQHLSSLLKSNKEVSEKGEEVPHPSILD

-270 KARVTAWDISTDA
+270 QARVTAWDISTDA
-283 LTIAAGNAHRLGASV
+283 LAIAAGNAHRLGASV

-324 ICDRER
+324 ICDKER

-357 RAITRYA
+357 RAIARYA

-382 AHEVAQAMADEGFT
+382 AHEVAQAMANEGFT

-410 VKGAFL
+410 VKGDFL

>member
-52 TRLEKIIQRLEK
+52 TRLEKIMQRLEK

-78 GRLFSVAPGVLIPRP
+78 GRLFDVAPGVLIPRP
-93 ETEALVQWACD
+93 ETEDLVKWTCD
-104 EAKEKEKEDNS
+104 EAKEKEKEDNN
-115 KEERGEEE
+115 KEERGKEEKE
-123 EGSRKGEGSKKD
+123 VSKKGE
-135 EAPKKEEAQRK
+135 APQ
-146 EDASKKEEQ
+146 KEEQ
-155 LLSSPS
+155 LLSSPL
-161 KEEKEGSKKGEAS
+161 KEEEEGLRKGKDAS
-174 KKEEQLLSSPS
+174 QKEEQPLSS
-185 KEEKEG
+185 
-191 SKKGEA
+191 
-197 SKKEEQLLSSPSKEE
+197 LL
-212 KEGSKKGEASKK
+212 
-224 EEQLLSSPSKEEKEG
+224 KEEKEG
-239 LRKEAEAPHPSILD
+239 LRKGEDASQKEEQHLSSFLKNNKEVSEKGEEVPHPSILD

-270 KARVTAWDISTDA
+270 QARVTAWDISTDA
-283 LTIAAGNAHRLGASV
+283 LAIAAGNAHRLGASV
-298 RFEHQDALSAP
+298 RFEHQDALNAP

-357 RAITRYA
+357 RAIARYA

-410 VKGAFL
+410 VKGDFL

>member
-7 WKRLTA
+7 WKRLTV

-52 TRLEKIIQRLEK
+52 TRLEKIMQRLEK
-64 SEPVQYVLGAEWFA
+64 SEPVQYVLGSEWFA
-78 GRLFSVAPGVLIPRP
+78 GRLFDVAPGVLIPRP
-93 ETEALVQWACD
+93 ETEDLVKWACD

-115 KEERGEEE
+115 KEERGKEEKE
-123 EGSRKGEGSKKD
+123 VSKKR
-135 EAPKKEEAQRK
+135 EAQKKEEQPLSSPLKEEKEGLRK
-146 EDASKKEEQ
+146 GEDASKKEEQ
-155 LLSSPS
+155 LLSSLFKNN
-161 KEEKEGSKKGEAS
+161 KEVPEKGE
-174 KKEEQLLSSPS
+174 
-185 KEEKEG
+185 
-191 SKKGEA
+191 
-197 SKKEEQLLSSPSKEE
+197 
-212 KEGSKKGEASKK
+212 
-224 EEQLLSSPSKEEKEG
+224 
-239 LRKEAEAPHPSILD
+239 EAPHPSILD

-270 KARVTAWDISTDA
+270 QARVTAWDISTDA
-283 LTIAAGNAHRLGASV
+283 LAIAAGNAHRLGASV

-357 RAITRYA
+357 RAIARYA

-410 VKGAFL
+410 VKGAFIREE
-416 KVKK
+416 

>member
-7 WKRLTA
+7 WKRLTV

-52 TRLEKIIQRLEK
+52 TRLEKIMQRLEK

-78 GRLFSVAPGVLIPRP
+78 GRLFDVAPGVLIPRP
-93 ETEALVQWACD
+93 ETEELVKWTCD

-115 KEERGEEE
+115 KEERG
-123 EGSRKGEGSKKD
+123 
-135 EAPKKEEAQRK
+135 
-146 EDASKKEEQ
+146 
-155 LLSSPS
+155 
-161 KEEKEGSKKGEAS
+161 KEEKEVSKKGE
-174 KKEEQLLSSPS
+174 
-185 KEEKEG
+185 
-191 SKKGEA
+191 
-197 SKKEEQLLSSPSKEE
+197 
-212 KEGSKKGEASKK
+212 
-224 EEQLLSSPSKEEKEG
+224 
-239 LRKEAEAPHPSILD
+239 EAPHPSILD

-270 KARVTAWDISTDA
+270 QARVTAWDISTDA
-283 LTIAAGNAHRLGASV
+283 LAIAAGNAHRLGASV

-357 RAITRYA
+357 RAIARYA

-382 AHEVAQAMADEGFT
+382 AHEVAQTMANEGFT

-410 VKGAFL
+410 VKGAFIREE
-416 KVKK
+416 

>member
-52 TRLEKIIQRLEK
+52 TRLEKIMQRLEK

-78 GRLFSVAPGVLIPRP
+78 GRLFDVAPGVLIPRP
-93 ETEALVQWACD
+93 ETEDLVKWACD

-115 KEERGEEE
+115 KEERGKEEKE
-123 EGSRKGEGSKKD
+123 VSKKGE
-135 EAPKKEEAQRK
+135 APQ
-146 EDASKKEEQ
+146 KEEQ
-155 LLSSPS
+155 LLSSPL
-161 KEEKEGSKKGEAS
+161 KEEE
-174 KKEEQLLSSPS
+174 
-185 KEEKEG
+185 
-191 SKKGEA
+191 
-197 SKKEEQLLSSPSKEE
+197 
-212 KEGSKKGEASKK
+212 
-224 EEQLLSSPSKEEKEG
+224 EG
-239 LRKEAEAPHPSILD
+239 LRKGKDASQKEEQPLSSLLKNNKEVSEKGEEVPHPSILD

-270 KARVTAWDISTDA
+270 QARVTAWDISTDA
-283 LTIAAGNAHRLGASV
+283 LAIAAGNAHRLGASV
-298 RFEHQDALSAP
+298 RFEHQDALNAP

-324 ICDRER
+324 ICDKER

-357 RAITRYA
+357 RAIARYA

-382 AHEVAQAMADEGFT
+382 VHEVAQTMANEGFT
-396 AIEVRNDCF
+396 AIDVRNDCF

-416 KVKK
+416 KVKKG

>member
-52 TRLEKIIQRLEK
+52 TRLEKIMQRLEK
-64 SEPVQYVLGAEWFA
+64 SEPVQYVLGAGWFA
-78 GRLFSVAPGVLIPRP
+78 GRLFDVAPGVLIPRP
-93 ETEALVQWACD
+93 ETEDLVKWACD
-104 EAKEKEKEDNS
+104 EAKEKEDNS
-115 KEERGEEE
+115 KEERGKEEKE
-123 EGSRKGEGSKKD
+123 VSKKGE
-135 EAPKKEEAQRK
+135 APQ
-146 EDASKKEEQ
+146 KEEQ
-155 LLSSPS
+155 LLSSPL
-161 KEEKEGSKKGEAS
+161 KEEE
-174 KKEEQLLSSPS
+174 
-185 KEEKEG
+185 
-191 SKKGEA
+191 
-197 SKKEEQLLSSPSKEE
+197 
-212 KEGSKKGEASKK
+212 
-224 EEQLLSSPSKEEKEG
+224 EG
-239 LRKEAEAPHPSILD
+239 LRKGEDASQKEEQPLSSLLKSNKEVSEKGEEVPHPSILD

-270 KARVTAWDISTDA
+270 QARVTAWDISTDA
-283 LTIAAGNAHRLGASV
+283 LAIAAGNAHRLGASV

-324 ICDRER
+324 ICDKER

-357 RAITRYA
+357 RAIARYA

-382 AHEVAQAMADEGFT
+382 VHEVAQAMANEGFT

-410 VKGAFL
+410 VKGVFL
-416 KVKK
+416 KVKR

>member
-7 WKRLTA
+7 WKRLTV

-52 TRLEKIIQRLEK
+52 TRLEKIMQRLEK

-78 GRLFSVAPGVLIPRP
+78 GRLFDVAPGVLIPRP
-93 ETEALVQWACD
+93 ETEDLVKWACD
-104 EAKEKEKEDNS
+104 EAKGKEKEDNS
-115 KEERGEEE
+115 KEEKEV
-123 EGSRKGEGSKKD
+123 SKKR
-135 EAPKKEEAQRK
+135 EALKKEEQPLSSPLKEEKEGLRK
-146 EDASKKEEQ
+146 GKDASKKEEQ
-155 LLSSPS
+155 LLSSLLKNN
-161 KEEKEGSKKGEAS
+161 KEVSKKGE
-174 KKEEQLLSSPS
+174 EV
-185 KEEKEG
+185 
-191 SKKGEA
+191 
-197 SKKEEQLLSSPSKEE
+197 
-212 KEGSKKGEASKK
+212 
-224 EEQLLSSPSKEEKEG
+224 
-239 LRKEAEAPHPSILD
+239 PHPSILD

-270 KARVTAWDISTDA
+270 QARVTAWDISTDA
-283 LTIAAGNAHRLGASV
+283 LAIAAGNAHRLGASV

-338 SYEPELALFVPDSD
+338 SYEPELALFVPDND

-357 RAITRYA
+357 RAIAHYA

-382 AHEVAQAMADEGFT
+382 AHEVAQTMADEGFT

-410 VKGAFL
+410 VKGAFIREE
-416 KVKK
+416 

>member
-7 WKRLTA
+7 WKRLTV

-52 TRLEKIIQRLEK
+52 TRLEKIMQRLEK
-64 SEPVQYVLGAEWFA
+64 SEPVQYVLGSEWFA
-78 GRLFSVAPGVLIPRP
+78 GRLFDVAPGVLIPRP
-93 ETEALVQWACD
+93 ETEDLVKWTCD

-115 KEERGEEE
+115 KEERG
-123 EGSRKGEGSKKD
+123 
-135 EAPKKEEAQRK
+135 
-146 EDASKKEEQ
+146 
-155 LLSSPS
+155 
-161 KEEKEGSKKGEAS
+161 KEEKEVSKKG
-174 KKEEQLLSSPS
+174 
-185 KEEKEG
+185 
-191 SKKGEA
+191 
-197 SKKEEQLLSSPSKEE
+197 
-212 KEGSKKGEASKK
+212 
-224 EEQLLSSPSKEEKEG
+224 
-239 LRKEAEAPHPSILD
+239 EAPHPSILD

-270 KARVTAWDISTDA
+270 QVRVTAWDISTDA
-283 LTIAAGNAHRLGASV
+283 LAIAAGNAHRLGASV

-309 DDEERWDVIVSNPPY
+309 DDKKRWDVIVSNPPY
-324 ICDRER
+324 ICDKER

-338 SYEPELALFVPDSD
+338 SYEPELALFVPDND

-357 RAITRYA
+357 RAIARYA

-382 AHEVAQAMADEGFT
+382 AHEVAQTMANEGFT

-410 VKGAFL
+410 VKGAFIREE
-416 KVKK
+416 